1 LGVEWLLF
9 LVLMLGVGLGSAAA
23 AWATRRPEIVAVVGD
38 RVVNLQGDP
47 TPEEVQAFRERWYRL
62 VSTAPDMDLDEQGF
76 VQT

>member
-1 LGVEWLLF
+1 MELTLF

-47 TPEEVQAFRERWYRL
+47 TPEDVALFRERWYRW
-62 VSTAPDMDLDEQGF
+62 VSTDPDMALGGQEIDRS
-76 VQT
+76 